1 MKRSIRSLLSN
12 QSIHV
17 IRIVDKPNAKPYV
30 PKGGDIS
37 FKNVNFSYKNDKG
50 AEVNILNN
58 FNISIQ
64 RGKHT
69 AIVGR
74 SGFGKTTILNM
85 MVSEL
90 CSIDCSTLIK
100 EL

>member
-1 MKRSIRSLLSN
+1 LRLS
-12 QSIHV
+12 QSNYL
-17 IRIVDKPNAKPYV
+17 IRIVDKPNATPYI
-30 PKGGDIS
+30 PKGGDIT

-50 AEVNILNN
+50 TEVNILNN

-64 RGKHT
+64 KGKHT

-85 MVSEL
+85 MVNE
-90 CSIDCSTLIK
+90 
-100 EL
+100 